1 MLQNYLILKFLFL
14 LALYLSANATVSENG
29 HERSSEKTKKMLFFE
44 PRIKEPEEKI
54 NSAIKILESNE
65 VDIENKSK

>member
-14 LALYLSANATVSENG
+14 LALYLSANATVSEKG
-29 HERSSEKTKKMLFFE
+29 HEGSSETTKKMLFFE
-44 PRIKEPEEKI
+44 PRSSKPEEKI